1 LANFAS
7 VYKIYALI
15 NETAMTRG
23 EGTRTGVQFLADLIP
38 EFDRVVFEDDGV
50 VVDSEASAATSES
63 TRKNDS

>member
-1 LANFAS
+1 
-7 VYKIYALI
+7 
-15 NETAMTRG
+15 MTRG